1 MPDKS
6 TLDQLKT
13 IFEDVFEH
21 ANSAMFGPAL
31 SAADVEGWDSVQQVL
46 FTVSVEAHFG
56 IRFKTA
62 EIENLKNIGDF
73 ILLIDQKLRETR

>member
-1 MPDKS
+1 MPDES
-6 TLDQLKT
+6 TLDQLRT

-21 ANSAMFGPAL
+21 ANSATFGPDL
-31 SAADVEGWDSVQQVL
+31 SAKDVEGWDSVQQVL

-56 IRFKTA
+56 IRFKAA

-73 ILLIDQKLRETR
+73 VLLIDQKLSENR